1 MEIQTL
7 NPATPRQRQRIE
19 AFLKRN
25 GLRID
30 DMNYYAAA
38 LDDDGEMIAGGGLKD
53 DVIKCVAVD
62 DAHKGEAIA
71 NTLVSHLISHANQEG
86 YSCIKLFTKPKN
98 RQLFESLS
106 FRLLAE
112 APEAIL
118 METGIGGISNTVK
131 ALKKIKEESEKYKEY
146 NKECRE
152 DSKECKEDSKECK
165 EDCKECKEDSKE
177 CKEEEK
183 TNLNTST
190 PQHLNTSYLNTSTS
204 QHLNTSYLNT
214 STPHHLTTTTPPRG
228 VVVMNCN
235 PFTLGHRYLIE
246 QAAKQ
251 VKRLYVMVVREDC
264 SLFAYTER
272 KAMVEQGVADIE
284 NVSVID
290 GSDYAISRATFP
302 TYFLKRLDDAA
313 DTQMQLDLDLFR
325 RHIAP
330 ALGATVRFV
339 GTEPTDQLTRRYNQ
353 LMHEALT
360 DVREIDRLAKDGNAV
375 SASRVR
381 KAMEQGDMNTIRQLV
396 PPTTLPYII
405 AHLATQALQAELDT
419 TPKPG
424 LVDKDNNGAHRDMDH
439 ALMQLSIN
447 TLHPYFMR
455 LALLGFADTL
465 PSHTAIRDTGIEAEK
480 AMLAATNGVNTHK
493 GALFSMGLAVVA
505 AAYEE
510 KKAAANKEEREEER
524 KKEEKGKERGKE
536 EREDSQVPLKSLESL
551 ESLAPLAP
559 IESLAS
565 PLSSLQ
571 LTIKSLAASF
581 PDTSGTHGSKAK
593 QLSNGTTTIKGAL
606 DNAREGYEKL
616 FAEWLPF
623 YNERRKSH
631 DAHALHKTLLRI
643 MCDLDDTNI
652 IYRTNFATAEQVKQ
666 EARAL
671 LDNFK
676 EAYAA
681 ESKEK
686 CTSTIEECASAIEEK
701 CASAELLALKDMDHR
716 YTARNISP
724 GGAADMLSLTVFIG
738 SIQTY

>member
-25 GLRID
+25 ALRID
-30 DMNYYAAA
+30 DMNYYAAV

-86 YSCIKLFTKPKN
+86 YGCIKLFTKPKN

-118 METGIGGISNTVK
+118 METGIGGISNTVE

-146 NKECRE
+146 NKEC
-152 DSKECKEDSKECK
+152 KEDN
-165 EDCKECKEDSKE
+165 KECKEDSKE

-183 TNLNTST
+183 TNLNTTT
-190 PQHLNTSYLNTSTS
+190 PQHLNTSYLNTTTPQHLNTSYINTSTP
-204 QHLNTSYLNT
+204 QYLNTSYLNT
-214 STPHHLTTTTPPRG
+214 STPHHLTTTMQPTG
-228 VVVMNCN
+228 CIIMNCN

-251 VKRLYVMVVREDC
+251 VERLYVMVVKEDC

-313 DTQMQLDLDLFR
+313 DTQMLLDLDLFR

-353 LMHEALT
+353 LMHEALK
-360 DVREIDRLAKDGNAV
+360 DVREINRLEKDGNAV

-381 KAMEQGDMNTIRQLV
+381 KAMEEGDMNTIRQLV

-405 AHLATQALQAELDT
+405 AHLAIQALQAELDT

-424 LVDKDNNGAHRDMDH
+424 LVDKDNNGAHRDMDY

-447 TLHPYFMR
+447 TLHPYFVR
-455 LALLGFADTL
+455 LAFLGFADTL
-465 PSHTAIRDTGIEAEK
+465 PSHTVIRDTGIEAEK
-480 AMLAATNGVNTHK
+480 AMLEATNGVNTHK

-510 KKAAANKEEREEER
+510 KKAAANKEVRGKEREEEY
-524 KKEEKGKERGKE
+524 
-536 EREDSQVPLKSLESL
+536 
-551 ESLAPLAP
+551 
-559 IESLAS
+559 
-565 PLSSLQ
+565 LSSLQ
-571 LTIKSLAASF
+571 LTIKALAASF
-581 PDTSGTHGSKAK
+581 PDTSGTHGSKVK
-593 QLSNGTTTIKGAL
+593 QLSNGTITIKGAL

-643 MCDLDDTNI
+643 MCDLDDTNV
-652 IYRTNFATAEQVKQ
+652 IYRTNVVTAEEVKQ

-671 LDNFK
+671 LASFE

-681 ESKEK
+681 EDKEK
-686 CTSTIEECASAIEEK
+686 CASAIEEK
-701 CASAELLALKDMDHR
+701 CASAELLALKDMDRR
-716 YTARNISP
+716 YTERNISP

>member
-25 GLRID
+25 ALRID
-30 DMNYYAAA
+30 DMNYYAAV

-62 DAHKGEAIA
+62 DAHKGEAIS

-118 METGIGGISNTVK
+118 METGIGGISNTVE

-146 NKECRE
+146 NKEC
-152 DSKECKEDSKECK
+152 KEDSKK
-165 EDCKECKEDSKE
+165 CKEDSKE

-190 PQHLNTSYLNTSTS
+190 PQHLNTSYLNTSTP
-204 QHLNTSYLNT
+204 QHLNT
-214 STPHHLTTTTPPRG
+214 TPPRGG

-284 NVSVID
+284 NVNVID

-313 DTQMQLDLDLFR
+313 DTQMLLDLDLFR

-339 GTEPTDQLTRRYNQ
+339 GTEPTDKLTRRYNQ
-353 LMHEALT
+353 LMHEALK
-360 DVREIDRLAKDGNAV
+360 DVREIDRLEKDGNAV

-381 KAMEQGDMNTIRQLV
+381 KAMEEGDMNTIRQLV

-424 LVDKDNNGAHRDMDH
+424 LVDKDNNGAHRDMDY

-447 TLHPYFMR
+447 TLHPYFVR

-465 PSHTAIRDTGIEAEK
+465 PSHTSIRDTGIEAEK

-510 KKAAANKEEREEER
+510 KKAAANKEERGKEER
-524 KKEEKGKERGKE
+524 KEERGKE
-536 EREDSQVPLKSLESL
+536 REKEKREDSLVSIEN
-551 ESLAPLAP
+551 LAPL
-559 IESLAS
+559 ESLAS

-571 LTIKSLAASF
+571 LTIKALAASF

-593 QLSNGTTTIKGAL
+593 LLSNGTTTIKGAL

-643 MCDLDDTNI
+643 MCDLDDTNV
-652 IYRTNFATAEQVKQ
+652 IYRTNVATAEEVKQ

-671 LDNFK
+671 LASFE

-681 ESKEK
+681 EDKEK
-686 CTSTIEECASAIEEK
+686 CESAIEEKCSSAIEEK
-701 CASAELLALKDMDHR
+701 CASAELLALKDMDRR
-716 YTARNISP
+716 YTERNISP

>member
-25 GLRID
+25 ALRID
-30 DMNYYAAA
+30 DMNYYAAV

-86 YSCIKLFTKPKN
+86 YGCIKLFTKPKN

-118 METGIGGISNTVK
+118 METGIGGISNTVE

-146 NKECRE
+146 NKEC
-152 DSKECKEDSKECK
+152 KEDN
-165 EDCKECKEDSKE
+165 KECKEDSKE

-183 TNLNTST
+183 TNLNTTTPQHLNTSYLNTTTPQHLNTSYLNTST
-190 PQHLNTSYLNTSTS
+190 PQHLNTSYLNTSTP
-204 QHLNTSYLNT
+204 QHLNTT
-214 STPHHLTTTTPPRG
+214 MQPTG
-228 VVVMNCN
+228 CIVMNCN

-251 VKRLYVMVVREDC
+251 VERLYVMVVREDC

-313 DTQMQLDLDLFR
+313 DTQMLLDLDLFR

-353 LMHEALT
+353 LMHKALK
-360 DVREIDRLAKDGNAV
+360 DVREINRLEKDGNAV

-381 KAMEQGDMNTIRQLV
+381 KAMEEGDMNTIRQLV

-447 TLHPYFMR
+447 TLHPYFVR
-455 LALLGFADTL
+455 LAFLGFADTL
-465 PSHTAIRDTGIEAEK
+465 PSHTVIRDAGIEAEK
-480 AMLAATNGVNTHK
+480 AMLEATNGVNTHK

-510 KKAAANKEEREEER
+510 KKAAANKEVRGKEREEEY
-524 KKEEKGKERGKE
+524 
-536 EREDSQVPLKSLESL
+536 
-551 ESLAPLAP
+551 
-559 IESLAS
+559 
-565 PLSSLQ
+565 LSSLQ
-571 LTIKSLAASF
+571 LTIKALAASF

-643 MCDLDDTNI
+643 MCDLDDTNV
-652 IYRTNFATAEQVKQ
+652 IYRTNVATAEEVKQ

-671 LDNFK
+671 LASFE

-681 ESKEK
+681 EDKEK
-686 CTSTIEECASAIEEK
+686 CASAIEEK
-701 CASAELLALKDMDHR
+701 CASAELLALKDMDRR
-716 YTARNISP
+716 YTERNISP

>member
-25 GLRID
+25 ALRID
-30 DMNYYAAA
+30 DMNYYAAV

-86 YSCIKLFTKPKN
+86 YGCIKLFTKPKN

-118 METGIGGISNTVK
+118 METGIGGISNTVE

-146 NKECRE
+146 NKEC
-152 DSKECKEDSKECK
+152 KEDSKKCK
-165 EDCKECKEDSKE
+165 ENTSY
-177 CKEEEK
+177 
-183 TNLNTST
+183 LNTST
-190 PQHLNTSYLNTSTS
+190 PQHLNTTMQPT
-204 QHLNTSYLNT
+204 
-214 STPHHLTTTTPPRG
+214 G
-228 VVVMNCN
+228 CIVMNCN

-246 QAAKQ
+246 QAAKHVEQ
-251 VKRLYVMVVREDC
+251 LYVMVVREDC

-313 DTQMQLDLDLFR
+313 DTQMLLDLDLFR

-353 LMHEALT
+353 LMHEALK
-360 DVREIDRLAKDGNAV
+360 DVREINRLEKDGNAV

-381 KAMEQGDMNTIRQLV
+381 KAMEEGDMNTIRQLV

-447 TLHPYFMR
+447 TLHPYFVR
-455 LALLGFADTL
+455 LAFLGFADTL
-465 PSHTAIRDTGIEAEK
+465 PSHTVIRDAGIEAEK
-480 AMLAATNGVNTHK
+480 AMLEATNGINTHK

-510 KKAAANKEEREEER
+510 KKAAANKEER
-524 KKEEKGKERGKE
+524 GKERE
-536 EREDSQVPLKSLESL
+536 EEY
-551 ESLAPLAP
+551 
-559 IESLAS
+559 
-565 PLSSLQ
+565 LSSLQ
-571 LTIKSLAASF
+571 LTIKALAASF

-643 MCDLDDTNI
+643 MCDLDDTNV
-652 IYRTNFATAEQVKQ
+652 IYRTNVATAEEVKQ

-671 LDNFK
+671 LASFE

-681 ESKEK
+681 EDKEK
-686 CTSTIEECASAIEEK
+686 CASAIEEK
-701 CASAELLALKDMDHR
+701 CASAELLALKDMDRR
-716 YTARNISP
+716 YTERNISP

>member
-30 DMNYYAAA
+30 DMNYYAAV

-62 DAHKGEAIA
+62 NAHKGEAIA

-86 YSCIKLFTKPKN
+86 YGCIKLFTKPKN

-118 METGIGGISNTVK
+118 METGIGGISNTVE

-146 NKECRE
+146 NKECKE
-152 DSKECKEDSKECK
+152 DNKECKEDNKECK
-165 EDCKECKEDSKE
+165 EDNKECKEDSKE

-183 TNLNTST
+183 TNLNTTTPQHLNTSYLNTTT
-190 PQHLNTSYLNTSTS
+190 PQHLNTSYLNTSTP

-214 STPHHLTTTTPPRG
+214 STPHHLTTTMQPTG
-228 VVVMNCN
+228 CIVMNCN

-251 VKRLYVMVVREDC
+251 VERLYVMVVREDC

-313 DTQMQLDLDLFR
+313 DTQMLLDLDLFR

-353 LMHEALT
+353 LMHETLK
-360 DVREIDRLAKDGNAV
+360 DVREINRLEKDGNAV

-381 KAMEQGDMNTIRQLV
+381 KAMEEGDINTIRQLV

-447 TLHPYFMR
+447 TLHPYFVR
-455 LALLGFADTL
+455 LAFLGFADTL
-465 PSHTAIRDTGIEAEK
+465 PSHTVIRDAGIEAEK
-480 AMLAATNGVNTHK
+480 AMLEATNGINTHK

-510 KKAAANKEEREEER
+510 KKAAANKEER
-524 KKEEKGKERGKE
+524 GKERE
-536 EREDSQVPLKSLESL
+536 EEY
-551 ESLAPLAP
+551 
-559 IESLAS
+559 
-565 PLSSLQ
+565 LSSLQ
-571 LTIKSLAASF
+571 LTIKALAASF

-643 MCDLDDTNI
+643 MCDLDDTNV
-652 IYRTNFATAEQVKQ
+652 IYRTNVATAEEVKQ

-671 LDNFK
+671 LASFE

-681 ESKEK
+681 EDKEK
-686 CTSTIEECASAIEEK
+686 CASAIEEK
-701 CASAELLALKDMDHR
+701 CASAELLALKDMDRR
-716 YTARNISP
+716 YTERNISP

>member
-30 DMNYYAAA
+30 DMNYYAAV

-86 YSCIKLFTKPKN
+86 YGCIKLFTKPKN

-112 APEAIL
+112 APEAVL
-118 METGIGGISNTVK
+118 METGIGGISNTVE

-146 NKECRE
+146 NKEC
-152 DSKECKEDSKECK
+152 KEDSKECR
-165 EDCKECKEDSKE
+165 ENTSY
-177 CKEEEK
+177 
-183 TNLNTST
+183 LNTST
-190 PQHLNTSYLNTSTS
+190 PQHLNTTMQPT
-204 QHLNTSYLNT
+204 
-214 STPHHLTTTTPPRG
+214 G
-228 VVVMNCN
+228 CIVMNCN

-251 VKRLYVMVVREDC
+251 VERLYVMVVKEDC

-313 DTQMQLDLDLFR
+313 DTQMLLDLDLFR

-353 LMHEALT
+353 LMHEALK
-360 DVREIDRLAKDGNAV
+360 DVREINRLEKDGNAV

-381 KAMEQGDMNTIRQLV
+381 KAMEEGDMNTIRQLV

-424 LVDKDNNGAHRDMDH
+424 LVDKDNNGAHRDMDY

-455 LALLGFADTL
+455 LAFLGFADTL
-465 PSHTAIRDTGIEAEK
+465 PSHTVIRDAGIEAEK
-480 AMLAATNGVNTHK
+480 AMLEATNGVNTHK

-510 KKAAANKEEREEER
+510 KKAAANKEER
-524 KKEEKGKERGKE
+524 GKERE
-536 EREDSQVPLKSLESL
+536 EGY
-551 ESLAPLAP
+551 
-559 IESLAS
+559 
-565 PLSSLQ
+565 LSSLQ
-571 LTIKSLAASF
+571 LTIKALAASF

-652 IYRTNFATAEQVKQ
+652 IYRTNVATAEEVKQ

-671 LDNFK
+671 LASFE

-681 ESKEK
+681 EDKEK
-686 CTSTIEECASAIEEK
+686 CASAIEEK
-701 CASAELLALKDMDHR
+701 CASAELLALKDMDRR
-716 YTARNISP
+716 YTERNISP
-724 GGAADMLSLTVFIG
+724 GGTADMLSLTVFIG

>member
-30 DMNYYAAA
+30 DMNYYAAV

-86 YSCIKLFTKPKN
+86 YGCIKLFTKPKN

-118 METGIGGISNTVK
+118 METGIGGISNTVE
-131 ALKKIKEESEKYKEY
+131 ALKKIKEKSEKYKEY
-146 NKECRE
+146 NKECKE
-152 DSKECKEDSKECK
+152 DSKKCKEDSKECK
-165 EDCKECKEDSKE
+165 EVG
-177 CKEEEK
+177 K

-190 PQHLNTSYLNTSTS
+190 PQHLNTSYLNTTTP
-204 QHLNTSYLNT
+204 QHLNTSTPQHLNI
-214 STPHHLTTTTPPRG
+214 TPSRGG

-251 VKRLYVMVVREDC
+251 VERLYVMVVREDC

-284 NVSVID
+284 NVNVID

-302 TYFLKRLDDAA
+302 IYFLKRLDDAA
-313 DTQMQLDLDLFR
+313 DTQMLLDLDLFR

-353 LMHEALT
+353 LMHEALK
-360 DVREIDRLAKDGNAV
+360 DVRETDRLEKDGYAV

-381 KAMEQGDMNTIRQLV
+381 KAMEEGDMNTIRQLV

-424 LVDKDNNGAHRDMDH
+424 LVDKENNGAHRDMDY
-439 ALMQLSIN
+439 AMMQLSIN
-447 TLHPYFMR
+447 TLHPYFVR

-465 PSHTAIRDTGIEAEK
+465 PSHTSIRDAGIEAEK
-480 AMLAATNGVNTHK
+480 AMLAATNSVNTHK

-505 AAYEE
+505 AAYKE
-510 KKAAANKEEREEER
+510 KKAAANKKVRGKEER
-524 KKEEKGKERGKE
+524 KEERGKEREKE
-536 EREDSQVPLKSLESL
+536 EREDSLVSIENLT
-551 ESLAPLAP
+551 P
-559 IESLAS
+559 IESQAS

-571 LTIKSLAASF
+571 LTIKALAASF

-593 QLSNGTTTIKGAL
+593 QLSNGIITIKGAL

-623 YNERRKSH
+623 YNERRKNH

-643 MCDLDDTNI
+643 MCDLDDTNV
-652 IYRTNFATAEQVKQ
+652 IYRTNVATAEEVKQ

-671 LDNFK
+671 LASFE

-681 ESKEK
+681 EDKEK
-686 CTSTIEECASAIEEK
+686 CASAIEEK
-701 CASAELLALKDMDHR
+701 CASAELLALKDMDRR
-716 YTARNISP
+716 YTERNISP

>member
-30 DMNYYAAA
+30 DMNYYAAV

-86 YSCIKLFTKPKN
+86 YGCIKLFTKPKN

-118 METGIGGISNTVK
+118 METGIGGISNTVE

-146 NKECRE
+146 NKEC
-152 DSKECKEDSKECK
+152 KEDSKK
-165 EDCKECKEDSKE
+165 CKEDSKE

-183 TNLNTST
+183 TNLNTTT
-190 PQHLNTSYLNTSTS
+190 PQHLTI
-204 QHLNTSYLNT
+204 
-214 STPHHLTTTTPPRG
+214 TPPRGG

-251 VKRLYVMVVREDC
+251 VERLYVMVVREDC

-272 KAMVEQGVADIE
+272 KAMVERGVADIE

-313 DTQMQLDLDLFR
+313 DTQMLLDLDLFR

-353 LMHEALT
+353 LMHEALK
-360 DVREIDRLAKDGNAV
+360 DVRETDRLEKDGYAV

-447 TLHPYFMR
+447 TLHPYFVR

-465 PSHTAIRDTGIEAEK
+465 PSHAAIRDTGIEAEK

-510 KKAAANKEEREEER
+510 KKAAANKEERGKEIEEEY
-524 KKEEKGKERGKE
+524 
-536 EREDSQVPLKSLESL
+536 
-551 ESLAPLAP
+551 
-559 IESLAS
+559 
-565 PLSSLQ
+565 LSSLQ
-571 LTIKSLAASF
+571 LTIKALAASF

-623 YNERRKSH
+623 YNERRKNH

-643 MCDLDDTNI
+643 MCDLDDTNV
-652 IYRTNFATAEQVKQ
+652 IYRTDVATAEEVKQ

-671 LDNFK
+671 LASFE

-681 ESKEK
+681 QDKEK
-686 CTSTIEECASAIEEK
+686 CASAIEEK
-701 CASAELLALKDMDHR
+701 CASAELLALKDMDRR
-716 YTARNISP
+716 YTERNISP

>member
-7 NPATPRQRQRIE
+7 NPATPRQCQRIE

-30 DMNYYAAA
+30 DMNYYAAV
-38 LDDDGEMIAGGGLKD
+38 LDDGEMIAGGGLKD

-86 YSCIKLFTKPKN
+86 YGCIKLFTKPKN

-118 METGIGGISNTVK
+118 METGIGGISNTVE

-146 NKECRE
+146 NKECKE
-152 DSKECKEDSKECK
+152 DSKECKEDSKECQ
-165 EDCKECKEDSKE
+165 
-177 CKEEEK
+177 EEEK

-190 PQHLNTSYLNTSTS
+190 PQHLNTSYLNTSTP
-204 QHLNTSYLNT
+204 QHL
-214 STPHHLTTTTPPRG
+214 TTTPPRGG

-251 VKRLYVMVVREDC
+251 VERLYVMVVREDC

-313 DTQMQLDLDLFR
+313 DTQMLLDLDLFR

-353 LMHEALT
+353 LMHEALK
-360 DVREIDRLAKDGNAV
+360 DVRETDRLEKDGYAV

-381 KAMEQGDMNTIRQLV
+381 KAMEEGDMNTIRQLV

-424 LVDKDNNGAHRDMDH
+424 LVDKDNNGAHRDMDY
-439 ALMQLSIN
+439 AMMQLSIN
-447 TLHPYFMR
+447 TLHPYFVR

-465 PSHTAIRDTGIEAEK
+465 PSHASIRDAGIEAEK

-505 AAYEE
+505 AAYEG
-510 KKAAANKEEREEER
+510 KKAAANKKVRGKEER
-524 KKEEKGKERGKE
+524 GKEREKE
-536 EREDSQVPLKSLESL
+536 EREDSLVSIENLSPL
-551 ESLAPLAP
+551 
-559 IESLAS
+559 ESLAS

-571 LTIKSLAASF
+571 LTIKALAASF

-593 QLSNGTTTIKGAL
+593 LLSNGIITIKGAL

-643 MCDLDDTNI
+643 MCDLDDTNV
-652 IYRTNFATAEQVKQ
+652 IYRTNVATAEEVKQ

-671 LDNFK
+671 LASFE

-681 ESKEK
+681 QDKEK
-686 CTSTIEECASAIEEK
+686 CASAIEEK
-701 CASAELLALKDMDHR
+701 CASAELLALKDMDRR

>member
-25 GLRID
+25 ALRID
-30 DMNYYAAA
+30 DMNYYAAV

-86 YSCIKLFTKPKN
+86 YGCIKLFTKPKN

-118 METGIGGISNTVK
+118 METGIGGISNTVE

-146 NKECRE
+146 NKECKE
-152 DSKECKEDSKECK
+152 DSKKCKEDSKECK
-165 EDCKECKEDSKE
+165 EVV
-177 CKEEEK
+177 K
-183 TNLNTST
+183 TNLNTTT
-190 PQHLNTSYLNTSTS
+190 PQHLNTSYLNTSTPP
-204 QHLNTSYLNT
+204 HLN
-214 STPHHLTTTTPPRG
+214 TTPPRGG

-251 VKRLYVMVVREDC
+251 VERLYVMVVREDC

-313 DTQMQLDLDLFR
+313 DTQMLLDLDLFR

-339 GTEPTDQLTRRYNQ
+339 GTEPTDKLTRRYNQ
-353 LMHEALT
+353 LMHEALK
-360 DVREIDRLAKDGNAV
+360 DVRETARLEKDGNAV

-381 KAMEQGDMNTIRQLV
+381 KAMEEGDMNTIRQLV

-447 TLHPYFMR
+447 TLHPYFVR

-465 PSHTAIRDTGIEAEK
+465 PSHTSIRDAGIEAEK
-480 AMLAATNGVNTHK
+480 AMLEATNGVNTHK

-510 KKAAANKEEREEER
+510 KKAAANKEERGKEER
-524 KKEEKGKERGKE
+524 KEERGKE
-536 EREDSQVPLKSLESL
+536 REIEEKEDGQVALTY
-551 ESLAPLAP
+551 LAPL
-559 IESLAS
+559 ESQAS

-571 LTIKSLAASF
+571 LTIKALAASF

-593 QLSNGTTTIKGAL
+593 LLSNGTTTIKGAL

-643 MCDLDDTNI
+643 MCDLDDTNV
-652 IYRTNFATAEQVKQ
+652 IYRTNVATAEEVKQ

-671 LDNFK
+671 LASFE

-681 ESKEK
+681 QDKEK
-686 CTSTIEECASAIEEK
+686 CTSAIEEKCESAIEEK
-701 CASAELLALKDMDHR
+701 CASAELLALKDMDRR

>member
-25 GLRID
+25 ALRID
-30 DMNYYAAA
+30 DMNYYAAV

-62 DAHKGEAIA
+62 DAHKGKAIA
-71 NTLVSHLISHANQEG
+71 NTLVSHLIAHANQEG
-86 YSCIKLFTKPKN
+86 YGCIKLFTKPKN

-118 METGIGGISNTVK
+118 METGIGGISNTVE

-146 NKECRE
+146 NKEC
-152 DSKECKEDSKECK
+152 KEDSKKCK
-165 EDCKECKEDSKE
+165 ENTSY
-177 CKEEEK
+177 
-183 TNLNTST
+183 LNTST
-190 PQHLNTSYLNTSTS
+190 PQHLNTTMQPT
-204 QHLNTSYLNT
+204 
-214 STPHHLTTTTPPRG
+214 G
-228 VVVMNCN
+228 CIVMNCN

-251 VKRLYVMVVREDC
+251 VERLYVMVVKEDC

-313 DTQMQLDLDLFR
+313 DTQMLLDLDLFR

-353 LMHEALT
+353 LMHETLK
-360 DVREIDRLAKDGNAV
+360 DVREINRLEKDGNAV

-381 KAMEQGDMNTIRQLV
+381 KAMEEGDINTIRQLV
-396 PPTTLPYII
+396 PPTILPYII

-424 LVDKDNNGAHRDMDH
+424 LVDKDNNGAHRDMDY

-447 TLHPYFMR
+447 TLHPYFVR
-455 LALLGFADTL
+455 LAFLGFADTL
-465 PSHTAIRDTGIEAEK
+465 PSHTVIRDAGIEAEK
-480 AMLAATNGVNTHK
+480 AMLEATNGVNTHK

-510 KKAAANKEEREEER
+510 KKAAANKEER
-524 KKEEKGKERGKE
+524 GKERE
-536 EREDSQVPLKSLESL
+536 EEY
-551 ESLAPLAP
+551 
-559 IESLAS
+559 
-565 PLSSLQ
+565 LSSLQ
-571 LTIKSLAASF
+571 LTIKALAASF

-643 MCDLDDTNI
+643 MCDLDDTNV
-652 IYRTNFATAEQVKQ
+652 IYRTNVATAEEVKQ

-671 LDNFK
+671 LASFE

-681 ESKEK
+681 EDKEK
-686 CTSTIEECASAIEEK
+686 CASAIEEK
-701 CASAELLALKDMDHR
+701 CASAELLALKDMDRR
-716 YTARNISP
+716 YTERNISP

>member
-25 GLRID
+25 ALRID
-30 DMNYYAAA
+30 DMNYYAAV

-86 YSCIKLFTKPKN
+86 YGCIKLFTKPKN

-118 METGIGGISNTVK
+118 METGIGGISNTVE

-146 NKECRE
+146 NKEC
-152 DSKECKEDSKECK
+152 KEDSKECR
-165 EDCKECKEDSKE
+165 E
-177 CKEEEK
+177 
-183 TNLNTST
+183 
-190 PQHLNTSYLNTSTS
+190 NTSYLTTSP
-204 QHLNTSYLNT
+204 
-214 STPHHLTTTTPPRG
+214 PHHLTTTMQPTG
-228 VVVMNCN
+228 CIVMNCN

-251 VKRLYVMVVREDC
+251 VERLYVMVVREDC

-313 DTQMQLDLDLFR
+313 DTQMLLDLDLFR

-353 LMHEALT
+353 LMHEALK
-360 DVREIDRLAKDGNAV
+360 DVREINRLEKDGNAV

-381 KAMEQGDMNTIRQLV
+381 KAMEEGDMNTIRQLV

-424 LVDKDNNGAHRDMDH
+424 LVDKDNNGAHRDMDY

-447 TLHPYFMR
+447 TLHPYFVR
-455 LALLGFADTL
+455 LAFLGFADTL
-465 PSHTAIRDTGIEAEK
+465 PSHTVIRDAGIEAEK
-480 AMLAATNGVNTHK
+480 AMLEATNGVNTHK

-510 KKAAANKEEREEER
+510 KKAAANKEVRGKEREEEY
-524 KKEEKGKERGKE
+524 
-536 EREDSQVPLKSLESL
+536 
-551 ESLAPLAP
+551 
-559 IESLAS
+559 
-565 PLSSLQ
+565 LSSLQ
-571 LTIKSLAASF
+571 LTIKALAASF

-643 MCDLDDTNI
+643 MCDLDDTNV
-652 IYRTNFATAEQVKQ
+652 IYRTNVVTAEEVKQ

-671 LDNFK
+671 LASFE

-681 ESKEK
+681 EDKEK
-686 CTSTIEECASAIEEK
+686 CASAIEEK
-701 CASAELLALKDMDHR
+701 CASAELLALKDMDRR
-716 YTARNISP
+716 YTERNISP

>member
-25 GLRID
+25 ALRID
-30 DMNYYAAA
+30 DMNYYAAM

-86 YSCIKLFTKPKN
+86 YGCIKLFTKPKN

-118 METGIGGISNTVK
+118 METGIGGISNTVE

-146 NKECRE
+146 NKEC
-152 DSKECKEDSKECK
+152 KEDSKECR
-165 EDCKECKEDSKE
+165 ENTSS
-177 CKEEEK
+177 
-183 TNLNTST
+183 LNTST
-190 PQHLNTSYLNTSTS
+190 PQHLNTTMQPT
-204 QHLNTSYLNT
+204 
-214 STPHHLTTTTPPRG
+214 G
-228 VVVMNCN
+228 CIVMNCN

-251 VKRLYVMVVREDC
+251 VERLYVMVVREDC

-313 DTQMQLDLDLFR
+313 DTQMLLDLDLFR

-353 LMHEALT
+353 LMHEALK
-360 DVREIDRLAKDGNAV
+360 DVREINRLEKDGNAV

-381 KAMEQGDMNTIRQLV
+381 KAMEEGDMNTIRQLV

-447 TLHPYFMR
+447 TLHPYFVR
-455 LALLGFADTL
+455 LAFLGFADTL
-465 PSHTAIRDTGIEAEK
+465 PSHTVIRDAGIEAEK
-480 AMLAATNGVNTHK
+480 AMLEATNGVNTHK

-510 KKAAANKEEREEER
+510 KKAAANKEVRGKEERE
-524 KKEEKGKERGKE
+524 KEREKE
-536 EREDSQVPLKSLESL
+536 EREDSQVSLEN
-551 ESLAPLAP
+551 LAPL
-559 IESLAS
+559 ESLAS

-571 LTIKSLAASF
+571 LTIKALAASF

-643 MCDLDDTNI
+643 MCDLDDTNV
-652 IYRTNFATAEQVKQ
+652 IYRTNVATAEEVKQ

-671 LDNFK
+671 LASFE

-681 ESKEK
+681 EDKEK
-686 CTSTIEECASAIEEK
+686 CASAIEEK
-701 CASAELLALKDMDHR
+701 CASAELLALKDMDRR
-716 YTARNISP
+716 YTERNISP